1 MTADQNAQSGDLGED
16 SVRIE
21 VREGVGIISLNRPR
35 RHNAQND
42 VAREV
47 LGQAFREVKADPA
60 VRSVLLRGEGP
71 SFCSGRDKSGFL
83 QPDAAGSHV
92 SLIKT
97 AQDIRRDQLAVG
109 KPTLCAMQG
118 HVIGAGAELALG
130 CDMRIVA
137 NDLKFSLTEVG
148 FGIVA
153 DTGSSTRLT
162 ALVGPARAKW
172 MLISGV
178 PIGAEDAVAWGLAEW
193 CVPREAL
200 DQRAFELARILAS
213 RPATAAARQKQ
224 LIDDVAF
231 GNADEGLKR
240 EMLVQLELFDGPEYK
255 ALQAAR

>member
-1 MTADQNAQSGDLGED
+1 MTASQNGQSTAADED
-16 SVRIE
+16 SRTHRGSRRCWHRLSQSSAAPQR
-21 VREGVGIISLNRPR
+21 RERCGARGARTGVLP
-35 RHNAQND
+35 AQ
-42 VAREV
+42 
-47 LGQAFREVKADPA
+47 ADPA

-83 QPDAAGSHV
+83 QPDAGGSYV

-97 AQDIRRDQLAVG
+97 AQDIRRDQLAIG

-137 NDLKFSLTEVG
+137 DDLKFSLPEVG

-172 MLISGV
+172 MLISGAS
-178 PIGAEDAVAWGLAEW
+178 IGAEDALAWGLAEW
-193 CVPREAL
+193 RVPREAL
-200 DQRAFELARILAS
+200 DQRAFELACIW
-213 RPATAAARQKQ
+213 RPDLQKPRHARNSSSTTSPSATQTKIEA
-224 LIDDVAF
+224 
-231 GNADEGLKR
+231 GNAGATR
-240 EMLVQLELFDGPEYK
+240 AVRR
-255 ALQAAR
+255 A

>member
-1 MTADQNAQSGDLGED
+1 MTASQNGQSTAADEDL
-16 SVRIE
+16 VRIE
-21 VREGVGIISLNRPR
+21 VREGVGIVSLNRPR
-35 RHNAQND
+35 RHNAEND
-42 VAREV
+42 AAREA
-47 LGQAFREVKADPA
+47 LGRAFCQLKTDPA

-83 QPDAAGSHV
+83 QPDAGGSYV

-97 AQDIRRDQLAVG
+97 AQDIRRDQLAIG

-130 CDMRIVA
+130 CDMRIA
-137 NDLKFSLTEVG
+137 ADDLKFSLPEVG

-172 MLISGV
+172 MLISGAS
-178 PIGAEDAVAWGLAEW
+178 IGAEDALAWGLAEW
-193 CVPREAL
+193 RVPREAL
-200 DQRAFELARILAS
+200 DQRAFELACILAS
-213 RPATAAARQKQ
+213 RPPKAAARQKQ

>member
-1 MTADQNAQSGDLGED
+1 MTASQNGQSTAADED

-21 VREGVGIISLNRPR
+21 VREGVGIVSLNRPR
-35 RHNAQND
+35 RHNAEND
-42 VAREV
+42 AAREA
-47 LGQAFREVKADPA
+47 LGRAFCQLKTDPA

-83 QPDAAGSHV
+83 QPDAGGSYV

-97 AQDIRRDQLAVG
+97 AQDIRRDQLAIG

-137 NDLKFSLTEVG
+137 DDLKFSLPEVG

-172 MLISGV
+172 MLISGAS
-178 PIGAEDAVAWGLAEW
+178 IGAEDALAWDWPSGACRARLSISAHSS
-193 CVPREAL
+193 L
-200 DQRAFELARILAS
+200 RAFWRPDPQKPRHARNS
-213 RPATAAARQKQ
+213 SSTTSPSATQTR
-224 LIDDVAF
+224 D
-231 GNADEGLKR
+231 
-240 EMLVQLELFDGPEYK
+240 
-255 ALQAAR
+255 